1 MARPPNPQVV
11 PFVGQGGFITR
22 EWLRYLQQI
31 ISAATTGDVQAVTDL
46 VAALNA
52 LFASLSTD
60 VAALETQTAGLAD
73 DVADLA
79 DDITAAAEDQ
89 SPVLSTDPRI
99 DALALEVGTLP
110 PVASLPVSDPLLLQ
124 PTPSAS
130 ELLSLLTELDKRVA
144 ALEQGA
150 P

>member
-1 MARPPNPQVV
+1 
-11 PFVGQGGFITR
+11 
-22 EWLRYLQQI
+22 LQQI